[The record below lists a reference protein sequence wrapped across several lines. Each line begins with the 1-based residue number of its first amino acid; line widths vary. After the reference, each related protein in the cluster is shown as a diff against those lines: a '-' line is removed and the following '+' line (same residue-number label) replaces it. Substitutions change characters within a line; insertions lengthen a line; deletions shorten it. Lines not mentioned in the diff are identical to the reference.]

1 MITTRGTKRGA
12 LAPLTLAVVLAAA
25 AALPAQETPPGPS
38 PQCEEM
44 MAMHQGMHSRMEEM
58 DSQLADLVARM
69 NAASGEEKT
78 DAIAAVVTELVT
90 QRQAMHAM
98 MAEMQPMMMQHMMRH
113 MGSGMMEG
121 MEHSMAG
128 CPMMGKSPAEEDDE
142 GETEHSAHH
151 PEG

>member
-1 MITTRGTKRGA
+1 MTTTLSPKRGA
-12 LAPLTLAVVLAAA
+12 VAPLTLAVLLAAA
-25 AALPAQETPPGPS
+25 AALPAQEAPPS

-44 MAMHQGMHSRMEEM
+44 MAMHHGMHSRMEAM
-58 DSQLADLVARM
+58 DAQLADLVARM
-69 NAASGEEKT
+69 NSASDEEKT

-128 CPMMGKSPAEEDDE
+128 CPMMDKSTAEEDDE
-142 GETEHSAHH
+142 SETEHSAHH

>member
-1 MITTRGTKRGA
+1 MTTTLSPKRGA
-12 LAPLTLAVVLAAA
+12 VAPLTLAVLLAVA
-25 AALPAQETPPGPS
+25 AALPAQETPPGS
-38 PQCEEM
+38 SSKCEEM
-44 MAMHQGMHSRMEEM
+44 MAMHHGMHSRMEAM
-58 DSQLADLVARM
+58 DSQLADLIARM
-69 NAASGEEKT
+69 NAASDEEKT

-128 CPMMGKSPAEEDDE
+128 CPMMDKSPAEEDDE